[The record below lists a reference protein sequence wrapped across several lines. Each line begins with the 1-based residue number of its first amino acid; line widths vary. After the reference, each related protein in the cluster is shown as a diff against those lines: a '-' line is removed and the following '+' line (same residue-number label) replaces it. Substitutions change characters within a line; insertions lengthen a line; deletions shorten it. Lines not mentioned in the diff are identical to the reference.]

1 MDTSIKLDVEQM
13 KSNISVSDTI
23 DRPAIFLI
31 GLQGAGKSMVGN
43 MLLGGYTTNPEAIRF
58 EVRDEDHE
66 KDERRS
72 IGIRTAEVEIHD
84 RKYTL
89 VDTPGIIA
97 TETYSRRSWDEI
109 IKANTKAMEKCG
121 VQAYILIFG
130 LQMIKLAGTRLTV
143 ADKMHIEEVIKILRA
158 DRLIMV
164 FTKRRK
170 DVTIDR
176 EKMESTFNEDLRSIL
191 KSINNRWV
199 VAPDLDIFGT
209 SDEGKK
215 VIEKNIDELKRMI
228 SEIKAP
234 RRKFIGFKELFT
246 RNLKE
251 IIVLTSLVIATSVVV
266 FLYVK

>member
-1 MDTSIKLDVEQM
+1 MDASIKLDIEQN
-13 KSNISVSDTI
+13 KSNISVSEAVDQ
-23 DRPAIFLI
+23 PAIFLI

-58 EVRDEDHE
+58 EVHDENHE
-66 KDERRS
+66 EDERKS

-109 IKANTKAMEKCG
+109 IKANTKAMEKYG
-121 VQAYILIFG
+121 VQAYILIF
-130 LQMIKLAGTRLTV
+130 ASTRLTA

-158 DRLIMV
+158 DRLIIV

-170 DVTIDR
+170 DITIDR

-209 SDEGKK
+209 SEEGKK
-215 VIEKNIDELKRMI
+215 VIEKNMDELKRII

-234 RRKFIGFKELFT
+234 SRKFIGFKELFT

-251 IIVLTSLVIATSVVV
+251 IVVITSLVIATLIVVL
-266 FLYVK
+266 LYVK